1 MHVTALSLAVPTA
14 GHEVDLV
21 QANFDLVKFLEEE
34 VVGYAGE
41 DVEDGDWL
49 DGAVVAMDRLVKNTE
64 GSSGCAMKR
73 IIMMTDMGCRANDDK
88 LDQIVGAIQDQQI
101 EFTFILP
108 EWRED
113 DKEDEPVCYW
123 DELNVLRETF
133 LTLNLGYF
141 NISCGIWIFIWTME
155 IIGIWSIKA
164 KGDRGR

>member
-1 MHVTALSLAVPTA
+1 MSLAVPTL

-34 VVGYAGE
+34 VVCYAGE

-64 GSSGCAMKR
+64 GSPGCAMKR
-73 IIMMTDMGCRANDDK
+73 IIMMTDMGCQANDDK

-108 EWRED
+108 EWKED
-113 DKEDEPVCYW
+113 DKEDERVCLW
-123 DELNVLRETF
+123 DKLKKLNDKLKT
-133 LTLNLGYF
+133 NLGVTF
-141 NISCGIWIFIWTME
+141 VC
-155 IIGIWSIKA
+155 K
-164 KGDRGR
+164 

>member
-1 MHVTALSLAVPTA
+1 MLLPFSLAVPTA

-64 GSSGCAMKR
+64 GSPGCAMKR

-113 DKEDEPVCYW
+113 DKEDEPVCLW
-123 DELNVLRETF
+123 DELNLYYNSKVREARSFET
-133 LTLNLGYF
+133 
-141 NISCGIWIFIWTME
+141 E
-155 IIGIWSIKA
+155 KV
-164 KGDRGR
+164 